1 MPGLYHRESATPVEL
16 RSDFARIRK
25 QLDVAVEFP
34 AEVEA
39 EAAKAAYR
47 PDGREDLRSIEF
59 VTLDPPGSMDL
70 DQAMHLERL
79 GGGFRVRYA
88 IADVGA
94 VVPAGGLVEAEAWKR
109 GETVYCPDTRALL
122 YPSAISEGAASLLPD
137 ADRPSFVFQ
146 VDLDAEGRQIAATV
160 SRALVRSRHKLTYRY
175 GHVPLLEEI
184 GTLRRRLADE
194 RGAVLLNTPAQT
206 VEPDKLQ
213 PAGYRLQLEERH
225 PIEDWN
231 AEISLLTGMAAA
243 HMMIDGKLGLLR
255 TMTGIDGYRLARL
268 RRTAHALHVPWPN
281 DMSYPRFIGGLDP
294 TVPAHAVLLQEARGV
309 MGRAGYV
316 YFQGSPPAGSE
327 HAGLATLYA
336 HTTAPLRRLC
346 DRYVLETLVGD
357 GNPERLAALPAVMDA
372 AEARSGAVERA
383 VVDEMEARL
392 LEHRAGDVFTAV
404 VLDHDAHGS
413 HIAIPDPPI
422 RARLHA
428 PTPPPLGAEVSV
440 KLVQADPI
448 GRSLQFAVA

>member
-1 MPGLYHRESATPVEL
+1 MPGVYHRESATPL
-16 RSDFARIRK
+16 QLQADFARIRK
-25 QLDVAVEFP
+25 QLDVDVDFP
-34 AEVEA
+34 PDVEA

-47 PDGREDLRSIEF
+47 PDAREDLRSIEF

-79 GGGFRVRYA
+79 GNGFRVRYA

-94 VVPAGGLVEAEAWKR
+94 VVPAGSPVEAEAWKR

-122 YPSAISEGAASLLPD
+122 YPSSISEGAASLLPD
-137 ADRPSFVFQ
+137 VDRPAFVFQ
-146 VDLDAEGRQIAATV
+146 VDLDADGRQIAAQV
-160 SRALVRSRHKLTYRY
+160 NRATVRSRQKLTYQY

-206 VEPDKLQ
+206 VVPDNLQ
-213 PAGYRLQLEERH
+213 PAGYRLELEQRH
-225 PIEDWN
+225 AIEDWN

-243 HMMIDGKLGLLR
+243 QMMIAGGLGLLR
-255 TMTGIDGYRLARL
+255 TMTGIDDYRLARL
-268 RRTAHALHVPWPN
+268 QRTALALRVPWPN
-281 DMSYPRFIGGLDP
+281 DVTYPRFIGGLDP
-294 TVPAHAVLLQEARGV
+294 RVPAHAVLLQEARGV

-316 YFQGSPPAGSE
+316 CFQGSPPAGSE
-327 HAGLATLYA
+327 HAGLATVYA

-357 GNPERLAALPAVMDA
+357 GSHERLDALPAVMDA
-372 AEARSGAVERA
+372 AEARSNAVERA

-422 RARLHA
+422 RARLHT
-428 PTPPPLGAEVSV
+428 PTPLPLGAEVQV
-440 KLVQADPI
+440 RLVQADPV
-448 GRSLQFAVA
+448 GRAMQFAAV